1 MASTYSTDLKIQL
14 MATGENSGTW
24 GTITN
29 TNLGTTL
36 EEAICRSVDVSFS
49 GASLTLS
56 ANNSNGAQSF
66 RNLRLN
72 LTGTGSAGISLTV
85 PDIEKNY
92 IVKNA
97 LSTDVDIKNSSGS
110 DVTVPAGKTT
120 LVYSTGSGVVDVVNS
135 LASLVVE
142 STFDAGGNGSVG
154 GTFVITGDTTVS
166 SNASVSGTLNVGSN
180 TSVGG
185 TFKVGSS
192 AVITGNLTVGGENIN
207 TFINGDLVVASGMA
221 VGSVATF
228 SSNVTLGAV
237 SNAVTSVNS
246 QVEFNNNLREKTFL
260 NTTSAT
266 GTFNYSLLSGGILL
280 NQSSA
285 ASNFQLN
292 LIGDGSTTLNEM
304 MATGETT
311 TFAMLNTNG
320 SSAYYVTSILL
331 DGTTA
336 SPIYWQGGTKPSSGN
351 ASSIDSYLISVT
363 KTGSAQYTTL
373 ASLTQFGLDNY

>member
-1 MASTYSTDLKIQL
+1 MASTYSSDLKIEL

>member
-1 MASTYSTDLKIQL
+1 